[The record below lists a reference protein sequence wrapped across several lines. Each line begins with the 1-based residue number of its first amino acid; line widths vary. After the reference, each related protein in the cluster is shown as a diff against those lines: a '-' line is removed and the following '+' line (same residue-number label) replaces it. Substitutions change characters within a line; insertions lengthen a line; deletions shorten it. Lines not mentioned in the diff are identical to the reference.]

1 MILDKYV
8 DGVLDTLLNY
18 MGRNWCET
26 ADIDT
31 REIYRAELSESYM
44 FLCRIRN
51 MPHFIVVEYWDSIIS
66 KYRSIFV
73 AQWSDKNAEKQ
84 NKIKQN
90 KTK

>member
-18 MGRNWCET
+18 MGRNCCDT

-31 REIYRAELSESYM
+31 REIYREELSESYM

-51 MPHFIVVEYWDSIIS
+51 MPHFVVVEYWDSIIS
-66 KYRSIFV
+66 KYRSIFA
-73 AQWSDKNAEKQ
+73 AQ
-84 NKIKQN
+84 
-90 KTK
+90 